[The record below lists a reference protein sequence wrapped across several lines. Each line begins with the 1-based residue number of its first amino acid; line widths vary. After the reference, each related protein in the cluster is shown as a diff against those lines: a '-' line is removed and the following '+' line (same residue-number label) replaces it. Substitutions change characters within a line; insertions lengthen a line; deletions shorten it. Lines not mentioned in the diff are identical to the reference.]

1 MPYTHTIEGRI
12 IHIAWSGRITKDD
25 LAKLGRELSQIAG
38 KLHFAP
44 NVLHTYDDSIELGFE
59 LTEIHHYSA
68 AAKQV
73 KPPVPIRAAMVSI
86 SMESEYI
93 STLFKMLN
101 RIENVEM
108 RVFCDEAS
116 ARLWLDEYQPPQA

>member
-12 IHIAWSGRITKDD
+12 IHIAWSGRTTKDD
-25 LAKLGRELSQIAG
+25 LAKLGHELPQIANS
-38 KLHFAP
+38 LRFPA
-44 NVLHTYDDSIELGFE
+44 NILHTYEEAISLGFE